1 LGGPDLAARPLVGND
16 PQDRGLVNPPAVYT
30 PEIRVAMGG
39 QACAGAAGP
48 SPPPFAARPNLSQSP
63 ETEDLMAEPRAPRL
77 CVLIDADN
85 VPASYAEAIFDEIA
99 GMGEA
104 SVRRIY
110 GDWSATRLGAWARK
124 VAALGM
130 VADQQF
136 SNTKGKNA
144 SDIGLVIAAM
154 DFLHSGLFDGFV
166 LVSSDSDFT
175 RLAARIREQGLDV
188 YGIGEKKTPEAFRMA
203 CKRFIYVENLDD
215 TPPVQPTESKQESP
229 TKPGGKEPPQQAIP
243 LIIAAMR
250 AIDPDGEWY
259 SLGQIGQYIT
269 QGAPDFDTRTY
280 GSAKLSDLVRKIS
293 RFEVRSGPGGQL
305 LARDVS

>member
-1 LGGPDLAARPLVGND
+1 
-16 PQDRGLVNPPAVYT
+16 
-30 PEIRVAMGG
+30 M
-39 QACAGAAGP
+39 
-48 SPPPFAARPNLSQSP
+48 S
-63 ETEDLMAEPRAPRL
+63 EPRAPRL
-77 CVLIDADN
+77 AVLIDADN
-85 VPASYAEAIFDEIA
+85 VPASYAEAIFEEIA
-99 GMGEA
+99 GLGEA

-110 GDWSATRLGAWARK
+110 GDWSAQRLGGWARK
-124 VAALGM
+124 VAALGL

-154 DFLHSGLFDGFV
+154 DFLHSDLFDGFV

-188 YGIGEKKTPEAFRMA
+188 FGIGEKKTPEAFRMA
-203 CKRFIYVENLDD
+203 CKRFIYVENLNSDD
-215 TPPVQPTESKQESP
+215 QNEEPPRTTAPARVERGIMPEMPEPQTTARGAKEHP
-229 TKPGGKEPPQQAIP
+229 TKAIP

-250 AIDPDGEWY
+250 AIDPEGEWY

-293 RFEVRSGPGGQL
+293 RFEVKPGPGGQL
-305 LARDVS
+305 LARDVA

>member
-1 LGGPDLAARPLVGND
+1 MPD
-16 PQDRGLVNPPAVYT
+16 
-30 PEIRVAMGG
+30 
-39 QACAGAAGP
+39 
-48 SPPPFAARPNLSQSP
+48 
-63 ETEDLMAEPRAPRL
+63 PRAPRL
-77 CVLIDADN
+77 AVLIDADN
-85 VPASYAEAIFDEIA
+85 VPSSHAEAIFEEIA
-99 GMGEA
+99 SLGEA

-110 GDWSATRLGAWARK
+110 GDWSAQRLAGWAKK
-124 VAALGM
+124 VASLGL

-203 CKRFIYVENLDD
+203 CKRFIYVENLGGDE
-215 TPPVQPTESKQESP
+215 TPDESVVAEGV
-229 TKPGGKEPPQQAIP
+229 TAKPEPKPQGRPAKEPPQKAIP
-243 LIIAAMR
+243 LIVAAMR
-250 AIDPDGEWY
+250 AIDPEGEWY
-259 SLGQIGQYIT
+259 SLGQVGQYIT
-269 QGAPDFDTRTY
+269 QANPDFDTRTY

-293 RFEVRSGPGGQL
+293 RFEVKPGPGGQL
-305 LARDVS
+305 LARDVA

>member
-1 LGGPDLAARPLVGND
+1 MPD
-16 PQDRGLVNPPAVYT
+16 
-30 PEIRVAMGG
+30 
-39 QACAGAAGP
+39 
-48 SPPPFAARPNLSQSP
+48 
-63 ETEDLMAEPRAPRL
+63 PRAPRL
-77 CVLIDADN
+77 AVLIDADN
-85 VPASYAEAIFDEIA
+85 VPAGYAEAIFEEIA
-99 GMGEA
+99 ALGEA

-110 GDWSATRLGAWARK
+110 GDWSAARLGAWARK
-124 VAALGM
+124 VAALGL

-203 CKRFIYVENLDD
+203 CKRFIYVENLGAEE
-215 TPPVQPTESKQESP
+215 PARESP
-229 TKPGGKEPPQQAIP
+229 RPDRAGQPPEPQAEPAPRGAKEPPAKAIP

-250 AIDPDGEWY
+250 AIDPEGEWY

-280 GSAKLSDLVRKIS
+280 GAAKLSDLVRKIS
-293 RFEVRSGPGGQL
+293 RFEVKPGPGGQL
-305 LARDVS
+305 LARDVA

>member
-1 LGGPDLAARPLVGND
+1 MTD
-16 PQDRGLVNPPAVYT
+16 
-30 PEIRVAMGG
+30 
-39 QACAGAAGP
+39 
-48 SPPPFAARPNLSQSP
+48 
-63 ETEDLMAEPRAPRL
+63 PRAPRL
-77 CVLIDADN
+77 AVLIDADN
-85 VPASYAEAIFDEIA
+85 VPASYAEAIFEEIA
-99 GMGEA
+99 GLGEA

-110 GDWSATRLGAWARK
+110 GDWSAQRLGGWARK
-124 VAALGM
+124 VAALGL

-203 CKRFIYVENLDD
+203 CKRFIYVENLSSED
-215 TPPVQPTESKQESP
+215 TEERTPTPKVERGMMPDMPDAPPEPRPTRGP
-229 TKPGGKEPPQQAIP
+229 KEAPAKAIP

-250 AIDPDGEWY
+250 AIDTEGEWY

-293 RFEVRSGPGGQL
+293 RFEVKSGPGGQL
-305 LARDVS
+305 LARDVA

>member
-1 LGGPDLAARPLVGND
+1 M
-16 PQDRGLVNPPAVYT
+16 PQA
-30 PEIRVAMGG
+30 
-39 QACAGAAGP
+39 
-48 SPPPFAARPNLSQSP
+48 
-63 ETEDLMAEPRAPRL
+63 RAPRL
-77 CVLIDADN
+77 AVLIDADN
-85 VPASYAEAIFDEIA
+85 VPSGYAEAIFEEIA
-99 GMGEA
+99 SLGEA

-110 GDWSATRLGAWARK
+110 GDWSAQRLGGWAKK
-124 VAALGM
+124 VAALGL

-188 YGIGEKKTPEAFRMA
+188 FGIGEKKTPEAFRMA
-203 CKRFIYVENLDD
+203 CKRFIYVENLGSSDEAD
-215 TPPVQPTESKQESP
+215 TPAADPVPRSAAATARKDSDDP
-229 TKPGGKEPPQQAIP
+229 KPGGKEPPAKAIP
-243 LIIAAMR
+243 LIISAMR

-259 SLGQIGQYIT
+259 SLGQVGQYIT
-269 QGAPDFDTRTY
+269 QANPDFDTRTY

-293 RFEVRSGPGGQL
+293 RFEVKSGAGSQL
-305 LARDVS
+305 QMRDVA

>member
-1 LGGPDLAARPLVGND
+1 MVDTR
-16 PQDRGLVNPPAVYT
+16 T
-30 PEIRVAMGG
+30 
-39 QACAGAAGP
+39 
-48 SPPPFAARPNLSQSP
+48 
-63 ETEDLMAEPRAPRL
+63 PRL
-77 CVLIDADN
+77 AVLIDADN
-85 VPASYAEAIFDEIA
+85 VPSSYAEAIFEEIA
-99 GMGEA
+99 GLGEA

-110 GDWSATRLGAWARK
+110 GDWSAQRLAGWARK
-124 VAALGM
+124 VAALGL

-144 SDIGLVIAAM
+144 SDIGLVIAAI

-203 CKRFIYVENLDD
+203 CKRFIYVENLAAVEE
-215 TPPVQPTESKQESP
+215 PVREVKPDRAPAVETVSDVP
-229 TKPGGKEPPQQAIP
+229 RGTKEAPAKAIP

-250 AIDPDGEWY
+250 AIDPEGEWY

-293 RFEVRSGPGGQL
+293 RFEVKSGPGGQL
-305 LARDVS
+305 LARDVA

>member
-1 LGGPDLAARPLVGND
+1 
-16 PQDRGLVNPPAVYT
+16 
-30 PEIRVAMGG
+30 
-39 QACAGAAGP
+39 
-48 SPPPFAARPNLSQSP
+48 
-63 ETEDLMAEPRAPRL
+63 MAQTRAPRL
-77 CVLIDADN
+77 AVLIDADN
-85 VPASYAEAIFDEIA
+85 VPASYAEAIFEEIA
-99 GMGEA
+99 GLGEA

-110 GDWSATRLGAWARK
+110 GDWSAQRLGGWARK
-124 VAALGM
+124 VAALGL

-136 SNTKGKNA
+136 SNTRGKNA
-144 SDIGLVIAAM
+144 SDIGLVIAAI

-203 CKRFIYVENLDD
+203 CKRFIYVENLGSDEPAED
-215 TPPVQPTESKQESP
+215 RAAPAKPERGIMPEMPTEAAPEPAPARGTKEAP
-229 TKPGGKEPPQQAIP
+229 TKAIP

-250 AIDPDGEWY
+250 AIDPEGEWY

-293 RFEVRSGPGGQL
+293 RFEVKSGPGGQL
-305 LARDVS
+305 LARDVA

>member
-1 LGGPDLAARPLVGND
+1 MPD
-16 PQDRGLVNPPAVYT
+16 
-30 PEIRVAMGG
+30 
-39 QACAGAAGP
+39 
-48 SPPPFAARPNLSQSP
+48 
-63 ETEDLMAEPRAPRL
+63 PRSPRL

-85 VPASYAEAIFDEIA
+85 VPAGYAEAIFEEIA
-99 GMGEA
+99 SLGEA

-110 GDWSATRLGAWARK
+110 GDWSAQRLGGWARK

-203 CKRFIYVENLDD
+203 CKRFIYVENLAGGEE
-215 TPPVQPTESKQESP
+215 PPEPVREQPRPERGMMPDLPVEAPPAARS
-229 TKPGGKEPPQQAIP
+229 GKEPPAKAIP
-243 LIIAAMR
+243 HIIAAMR
-250 AIDPDGEWY
+250 AIDPEGEWY

-280 GSAKLSDLVRKIS
+280 GAAKLSDLVRRIS
-293 RFEVRSGPGGQL
+293 RFEVKSGPGGQL
-305 LARDVS
+305 LARDVA

>member
-1 LGGPDLAARPLVGND
+1 
-16 PQDRGLVNPPAVYT
+16 
-30 PEIRVAMGG
+30 
-39 QACAGAAGP
+39 
-48 SPPPFAARPNLSQSP
+48 
-63 ETEDLMAEPRAPRL
+63 MAEDRSPRL
-77 CVLIDADN
+77 AVLIDADN
-85 VPASYAEAIFDEIA
+85 VPSGYAEAIFEEIA
-99 GMGEA
+99 SLGEA

-110 GDWSATRLGAWARK
+110 GDWSAQRLAGWAKK
-124 VAALGM
+124 VAALGL

-188 YGIGEKKTPEAFRMA
+188 YGIGEQKTPEAFRMA
-203 CKRFIYVENLDD
+203 CKRFIYVENLASGSA
-215 TPPVQPTESKQESP
+215 TESPRPEPATTSGTPTEAP
-229 TKPGGKEPPQQAIP
+229 RPGTKEAPAKAIP

-250 AIDPDGEWY
+250 AIDPEGEWY
-259 SLGQIGQYIT
+259 SLGQIGQFIT

-280 GSAKLSDLVRKIS
+280 GSAKLSDLIKKIS
-293 RFEVRSGPGGQL
+293 RFEVKPGPGGQL
-305 LARDVS
+305 LARDRA

>member
-1 LGGPDLAARPLVGND
+1 MP
-16 PQDRGLVNPPAVYT
+16 
-30 PEIRVAMGG
+30 
-39 QACAGAAGP
+39 
-48 SPPPFAARPNLSQSP
+48 
-63 ETEDLMAEPRAPRL
+63 EPRAPRL
-77 CVLIDADN
+77 AVLIDADN
-85 VPASYAEAIFDEIA
+85 VPAGYAEAIFEEIA
-99 GMGEA
+99 ALGEA

-110 GDWSATRLGAWARK
+110 GDWSAQRLAGWAKK
-124 VAALGM
+124 VAALGL

-203 CKRFIYVENLDD
+203 CKRFIYVENLGATDEPALAR
-215 TPPVQPTESKQESP
+215 TISKPDMAEP
-229 TKPGGKEPPQQAIP
+229 EPAPKPGVKEAPAKAIP

-250 AIDPDGEWY
+250 AIDPEGEWY
-259 SLGQIGQYIT
+259 SLGQVGQYIT
-269 QGAPDFDTRTY
+269 QANPDFDTRTY

-293 RFEVRSGPGGQL
+293 RFEVKPGPAGQL
-305 LARDVS
+305 LARDVA

>member
-1 LGGPDLAARPLVGND
+1 
-16 PQDRGLVNPPAVYT
+16 
-30 PEIRVAMGG
+30 
-39 QACAGAAGP
+39 
-48 SPPPFAARPNLSQSP
+48 
-63 ETEDLMAEPRAPRL
+63 MAETRTPRL

-85 VPASYAEAIFDEIA
+85 VPASYAEAIFEEIA
-99 GMGEA
+99 ALGEA

-110 GDWSATRLGAWARK
+110 GDWSAQRLAGWAKK
-124 VAALGM
+124 VAALGL

-203 CKRFIYVENLDD
+203 CKRFIYVENLSAGSDD
-215 TPPVQPTESKQESP
+215 PPRAAARNEPSDSASAP
-229 TKPGGKEPPQQAIP
+229 KPGNKEAPSKAIP
-243 LIIAAMR
+243 LIVAAMR

-259 SLGQIGQYIT
+259 TLGPLGQFIT
-269 QGAPDFDTRTY
+269 QANPDFDTRTY
-280 GSAKLSDLVRKIS
+280 GSAKLSDLVRKLP
-293 RFEVRSGPGGQL
+293 RFEVRQGPGGQL
-305 LARDVS
+305 ELRDIS

>member
-1 LGGPDLAARPLVGND
+1 MPD
-16 PQDRGLVNPPAVYT
+16 
-30 PEIRVAMGG
+30 
-39 QACAGAAGP
+39 
-48 SPPPFAARPNLSQSP
+48 
-63 ETEDLMAEPRAPRL
+63 PRAPRL

-85 VPASYAEAIFDEIA
+85 VPSGYAEAIFEEIA
-99 GMGEA
+99 SLGEA

-110 GDWSATRLGAWARK
+110 GDWSAQRLGGWAKK

-203 CKRFIYVENLDD
+203 CKRFIYVENLSADEPEEAPG
-215 TPPVQPTESKQESP
+215 TPARPGQPSEA
-229 TKPGGKEPPQQAIP
+229 KPASRREKEPPQKAIT
-243 LIIAAMR
+243 LIVAAMR
-250 AIDPDGEWY
+250 AIDPEGEWY

-269 QGAPDFDTRTY
+269 QANPDFDTRTY

-293 RFEVRSGPGGQL
+293 SRFEVKPGPGGQL
-305 LARDVS
+305 LARDLS

>member
-1 LGGPDLAARPLVGND
+1 MP
-16 PQDRGLVNPPAVYT
+16 
-30 PEIRVAMGG
+30 
-39 QACAGAAGP
+39 
-48 SPPPFAARPNLSQSP
+48 
-63 ETEDLMAEPRAPRL
+63 EPRAPRL

-85 VPASYAEAIFDEIA
+85 VPAAYAEAIFEEIA
-99 GMGEA
+99 ALGEA

-110 GDWSATRLGAWARK
+110 GDWSAIRLNAWAKK

-136 SNTKGKNA
+136 ANTKGKNA

-203 CKRFIYVENLDD
+203 CKRFIYVENLGASEAEAEEGAPAR
-215 TPPVQPTESKQESP
+215 TGTAPQPKA
-229 TKPGGKEPPQQAIP
+229 GAKEPAVKATP
-243 LIIAAMR
+243 LIAAAMR
-250 AIDPDGEWY
+250 AIDPEGEWF
-259 SLGQIGQYIT
+259 SLGQLGQYIT
-269 QGAPDFDTRTY
+269 QANPDFDTRTY
-280 GSAKLSDLVRKIS
+280 GSAKLSDLIRKLA
-293 RFEVRSGPGGQL
+293 RFEVRQDGTQMMV
-305 LARDVS
+305 RDKA

>member
-1 LGGPDLAARPLVGND
+1 
-16 PQDRGLVNPPAVYT
+16 
-30 PEIRVAMGG
+30 
-39 QACAGAAGP
+39 
-48 SPPPFAARPNLSQSP
+48 
-63 ETEDLMAEPRAPRL
+63 MAEDRSPRL
-77 CVLIDADN
+77 AVLIDADN
-85 VPASYAEAIFDEIA
+85 VPSGYAEAIFEEIA
-99 GMGEA
+99 SLGEA

-110 GDWSATRLGAWARK
+110 GDWSAQRLAGWAKK
-124 VAALGM
+124 VAALGL

-203 CKRFIYVENLDD
+203 CKRFIYVENLA
-215 TPPVQPTESKQESP
+215 SGSAAESP
-229 TKPGGKEPPQQAIP
+229 RPEPATTSGTPAEAPRPGTKEPPAKAIP

-250 AIDPDGEWY
+250 AIDPEGEWY
-259 SLGQIGQYIT
+259 SLGQIGQFIT

-280 GSAKLSDLVRKIS
+280 GSAKLSDLIKKIS
-293 RFEVRSGPGGQL
+293 RFEVKPGPGGQL
-305 LARDVS
+305 LARDRA

>member
-1 LGGPDLAARPLVGND
+1 
-16 PQDRGLVNPPAVYT
+16 
-30 PEIRVAMGG
+30 
-39 QACAGAAGP
+39 
-48 SPPPFAARPNLSQSP
+48 
-63 ETEDLMAEPRAPRL
+63 MAESRAPRL
-77 CVLIDADN
+77 AVLIDADN
-85 VPASYAEAIFDEIA
+85 VPAGYADAIFEEIA
-99 GMGEA
+99 ALGEA

-110 GDWSATRLGAWARK
+110 GDWSAARLGGWARK
-124 VAALGM
+124 VAALGL

-175 RLAARIREQGLDV
+175 RLAARVREQGLDV

-203 CKRFIYVENLDD
+203 CKRFIYVENLGAIVTED
-215 TPPVQPTESKQESP
+215 PARSPARSEPAQPGLEVQAIESP
-229 TKPGGKEPPQQAIP
+229 ARSGTKEAPAKAIP

-250 AIDPDGEWY
+250 AIDPEGEWY

-269 QGAPDFDTRTY
+269 QGNPDFDTRTY
-280 GSAKLSDLVRKIS
+280 GSAKLSDLIKKIS
-293 RFEVRSGPGGQL
+293 RFEVQPGPSGQL
-305 LARDVS
+305 LARDRA

>member
-1 LGGPDLAARPLVGND
+1 MTDA
-16 PQDRGLVNPPAVYT
+16 
-30 PEIRVAMGG
+30 
-39 QACAGAAGP
+39 
-48 SPPPFAARPNLSQSP
+48 
-63 ETEDLMAEPRAPRL
+63 RAPRL
-77 CVLIDADN
+77 AVLIDADN
-85 VPASYAEAIFDEIA
+85 VPASYAEAIFEEIA
-99 GMGEA
+99 GLGEA

-110 GDWSATRLGAWARK
+110 GDWSAQRLGGWARQ
-124 VAALGM
+124 VAALGL

-203 CKRFIYVENLDD
+203 CKRFIYVENLSADEAED
-215 TPPVQPTESKQESP
+215 SRPEPSRPSARAERGMMPDLPTEAPPEQRP
-229 TKPGGKEPPQQAIP
+229 ARGPKEAPAKAIP

-250 AIDPDGEWY
+250 AIDPEGEWY

-280 GSAKLSDLVRKIS
+280 GTAKLSDLMRKIS
-293 RFEVRSGPGGQL
+293 RFEVKSGPGGQL
-305 LARDVS
+305 LARDVA

>member
-1 LGGPDLAARPLVGND
+1 MP
-16 PQDRGLVNPPAVYT
+16 
-30 PEIRVAMGG
+30 
-39 QACAGAAGP
+39 
-48 SPPPFAARPNLSQSP
+48 
-63 ETEDLMAEPRAPRL
+63 EPRAPRL

-85 VPASYAEAIFDEIA
+85 VPSSYAEAIFEEIA
-99 GMGEA
+99 SLGEA

-110 GDWSATRLGAWARK
+110 GDWSAQRLAGWAK
-124 VAALGM
+124 QVAALGL

-203 CKRFIYVENLDD
+203 CKRFIYVENLGAAEDHPEPAPAKGTPRAEQPD
-215 TPPVQPTESKQESP
+215 TP
-229 TKPGGKEPPQQAIP
+229 KPGTKEAPAKAIP
-243 LIIAAMR
+243 FIVAAMR
-250 AIDPDGEWY
+250 AIDPDAEWY
-259 SLGQIGQYIT
+259 SLGQVGQFIT
-269 QGAPDFDTRTY
+269 QGNPDFDTRTY

-293 RFEVRSGPGGQL
+293 RFEVRPGPGGQL
-305 LARDVS
+305 QMRDVA

>member
-1 LGGPDLAARPLVGND
+1 MPD
-16 PQDRGLVNPPAVYT
+16 
-30 PEIRVAMGG
+30 
-39 QACAGAAGP
+39 
-48 SPPPFAARPNLSQSP
+48 
-63 ETEDLMAEPRAPRL
+63 PRAPRL

-85 VPASYAEAIFDEIA
+85 VPASYAEAIFEEIA
-99 GMGEA
+99 SLGEA

-110 GDWSATRLGAWARK
+110 GDWSAMRLNAWAKK
-124 VAALGM
+124 VASLGL

-144 SDIGLVIAAM
+144 SDIGLVISAM

-203 CKRFIYVENLDD
+203 CKRFIYVENLSAAEAVADD
-215 TPPVQPTESKQESP
+215 VRPRTEAGPQEPAPARPAKEAP
-229 TKPGGKEPPQQAIP
+229 TKAIH
-243 LIIAAMR
+243 LIVAAMR
-250 AIDPDGEWY
+250 AIDPEGEWY

-269 QGAPDFDTRTY
+269 QGNPDFDTRTY
-280 GSAKLSDLVRKIS
+280 GSAKLSDLIKKLSS
-293 RFEVRSGPGGQL
+293 RFETRPGPGGQL
-305 LARDVS
+305 QVRDVA

>member
-1 LGGPDLAARPLVGND
+1 MPD
-16 PQDRGLVNPPAVYT
+16 
-30 PEIRVAMGG
+30 
-39 QACAGAAGP
+39 
-48 SPPPFAARPNLSQSP
+48 
-63 ETEDLMAEPRAPRL
+63 PRSPRL

-85 VPASYAEAIFDEIA
+85 VPAGYAEAIFEEIA
-99 GMGEA
+99 SLGEA

-110 GDWSATRLGAWARK
+110 GDWSAQRLGGWARK
-124 VAALGM
+124 VAGLGM

-136 SNTKGKNA
+136 SNTRGKNA

-154 DFLHSGLFDGFV
+154 DFLHSGLFDAFV

-203 CKRFIYVENLDD
+203 CKRFIYVENLNGEPEKDSD
-215 TPPVQPTESKQESP
+215 KDFSRDETRDIPPRGARQTPEPQAASGAS
-229 TKPGGKEPPQQAIP
+229 KEPPQKAIP

-293 RFEVRSGPGGQL
+293 RFEVKQGPGGQL
-305 LARDVS
+305 LARDVA

>member
-1 LGGPDLAARPLVGND
+1 MTAAH
-16 PQDRGLVNPPAVYT
+16 
-30 PEIRVAMGG
+30 
-39 QACAGAAGP
+39 
-48 SPPPFAARPNLSQSP
+48 
-63 ETEDLMAEPRAPRL
+63 RAPRL

-85 VPASYAEAIFDEIA
+85 VPASYAEAIFEEIA
-99 GMGEA
+99 SLGEA

-110 GDWSATRLGAWARK
+110 GDWSAVRLNAWAKK
-124 VAALGM
+124 VAALGL

-203 CKRFIYVENLDD
+203 CKRFIYVENL
-215 TPPVQPTESKQESP
+215 TPREEAAAPKPAESAARREGEP
-229 TKPGGKEPPQQAIP
+229 AREGGAAAAAAPLPARDKEPPAKAIP
-243 LIIAAMR
+243 YIVAAMR
-250 AIDPDGEWY
+250 AIDPEGEWY
-259 SLGQIGQYIT
+259 SLGQIGQFIT
-269 QGAPDFDTRTY
+269 QANPDFDTRTY
-280 GSAKLSDLVRKIS
+280 GEKKLSDLIRKLP
-293 RFEVRSGPGGQL
+293 RFEVRPGPGNTL
-305 LARDVS
+305 MVRDVT